1 MPLRDIVLTGFIFGA
16 LVFVFKRPWIG
27 MLLWHWIGLMNP
39 HRSTWS
45 FARDLPFAQVV
56 GLTTGI
62 AFLLSP
68 EKKRF
73 PVSALTMTLIAFIVW
88 VCITTIF
95 ALYPDS
101 AVDQLKKF
109 IKVQLGVL
117 LTLFVMQDKERILW
131 LVRVVALSIAFYG
144 VKGGLFTLRT
154 GGAGMVLGPYGSYI
168 SGNTEIALAIT
179 MVAPLL
185 YYMAQQTEQRW
196 LRWGLY
202 GALGLCAIAV
212 IGSYSRG
219 GLLAII
225 AMVFFLWLKSRRKA
239 LLLLLLP
246 PVLLLGLSVMPER
259 WFERMGT
266 IATYQEDSSALGR
279 LNAWAFAFN
288 LARDRPI
295 TGGGFQAFKP
305 SAFERWAPEPER
317 FHDSHSIWFGVL
329 GEHGYVGLSL
339 FMLFWGFVWRTAS
352 KIIQASKD
360 RDDLRWAGDLAA
372 MIQVSLV
379 GYFVGGSFLG
389 LAYWDYPY
397 LLAAMLALTHMV
409 VSREVVPA
417 TEPAPRAWPPSV
429 PVPPS
434 NASKDARNA

>member
-317 FHDSHSIWFGVL
+317 FQDSHSIWFGVL